1 MIGAAILGAEV
12 LFWAVLLVALACRY
26 LWRRGRVST
35 VLLVCLPVIDLCL
48 LALVAVDLYR
58 GTPARQ
64 SHALAAS
71 YIGFTVAFG
80 HPMTR
85 WADQRFAHRFAGGP
99 APTRP
104 RKGTSAYVR
113 HLWVEWL
120 RVLLA
125 VAISEVVLLGLA
137 TVVLRQPVPSDL
149 DTAANNPLWA
159 QMILL
164 VIVAVGWF
172 LAGPAFTRS
181 TKTRETT
188 GADTSHGPP
197 YTRRG
202 DRPAR

>member
-12 LFWAVLLVALACRY
+12 SFWLVLLAALACRY
-26 LWRRGRVST
+26 LWRRRQVST

-58 GTPARQ
+58 GTAARQ
-64 SHALAAS
+64 THALAAS
-71 YIGFTVAFG
+71 YIGFTVAFA

-99 APTRP
+99 PPTRP
-104 RKGTSAYVR
+104 RKGTPDYVR
-113 HLWVEWL
+113 HLWAEWF

-125 VAISEVVLLGLA
+125 VAISEVMLLGLA
-137 TVVLRQPVPSDL
+137 ILVLRQPVPSDL
-149 DTAANNPLWA
+149 DVAANSPLWA

-164 VIVAVGWF
+164 VMVAVVWF

-181 TKTRETT
+181 AKTKLPGT
-188 GADTSHGPP
+188 GTSHKPP
-197 YTRRG
+197 YSRRG
-202 DRPAR
+202 DPT